1 VIDFIYGND
10 IINLT
15 IIGGGKITMK
25 LLHKLGL
32 FLMVFMAGFLLTGC
46 GEKNIEGDLSE
57 LMTKVYAE
65 LPEDK
70 TPMGLTTVEVTAD
83 NVEGFLGT
91 ADIEYEEALAS
102 ESMTGS
108 IAHSVVLVRIKD
120 AKNAEEVMTKIKEN
134 VNPRKWICVGVEEDQ
149 VIVKNKG
156 NLIILIMAAENSD
169 KLEAG
174 FDALK

>member
-1 VIDFIYGND
+1 
-10 IINLT
+10 
-15 IIGGGKITMK
+15 MK
-25 LLHKLGL
+25 LLHKLGIVAL
-32 FLMVFMAGFLLTGC
+32 VLSLGLILVGC
-46 GEKNIEGDLSE
+46 GKETKEKNIEGSLTDI
-57 LMTKVYAE
+57 MTKVYE
-65 LPEDK
+65 QLPEDK
-70 TPMGLTTVEVTAD
+70 RPMGLTNMEVNAE
-83 NVEGFLGT
+83 NIEGFLGT

-102 ESMTGS
+102 ESMVGS
-108 IAHSVVLVRIKD
+108 IAHSVVLVRVAKDADIEATKKAIKD
-120 AKNAEEVMTKIKEN
+120 N

>member
-1 VIDFIYGND
+1 
-10 IINLT
+10 
-15 IIGGGKITMK
+15 MK
-25 LLHKLGL
+25 LLHKLG
-32 FLMVFMAGFLLTGC
+32 VFALVLSLGLILVGC
-46 GEKNIEGDLSE
+46 GKEEAKDKNIEGSLSDI
-57 LMTKVYAE
+57 MTKVYAE

-70 TPMGLTTVEVTAD
+70 RPMGLTNMEVNAE
-83 NVEGFLGT
+83 NIEGFLGT
-91 ADIEYEEALAS
+91 SDIEYEEALAS
-102 ESMTGS
+102 ESMVGS
-108 IAHSVVLVRIKD
+108 IAHSVVLVRVAKD
-120 AKNAEEVMTKIKEN
+120 ADVEETKKFIKEN

>member
-1 VIDFIYGND
+1 M
-10 IINLT
+10 
-15 IIGGGKITMK
+15 KI
-25 LLHKLGL
+25 LHKLGL

-70 TPMGLTTVEVTAD
+70 TPMGLTTVEVTAE

-91 ADIEYEEALAS
+91 ADIEYKEALAS
-102 ESMTGS
+102 EPNISS
-108 IAHSVVLVRIKD
+108 IAHSVVLVRVEDESKV
-120 AKNAEEVMTKIKEN
+120 EETMTKIKEN
-134 VNPRKWICVGVEEDQ
+134 VNPRKWLCVGVEEDQ

-156 NLIILIMAAENSD
+156 NLIILIMVADGSEE
-169 KLEAG
+169 LEAG
-174 FDALK
+174 FDSLK